1 MTKQRTKEILAQLA
15 AKPGHDEVKA
25 AFSELLIEEFGVERH
40 AISFEHRVPEVKGR
54 LDALIGRTVLEAKR
68 NLGAEWGDVER
79 RMPDY
84 LADRERETG
93 ERFVG
98 IATDGLKWVVF
109 ERQNSQLAKIKET
122 TLDPAKAELFLA
134 WLDGAIALRA
144 SLPPDP
150 ITVKLELGK
159 ESVAYRRAHEK
170 LSGIWLRIKDEPATA
185 LKRQLWQQL
194 LSLVYGRSI
203 EADTL
208 WFQHTF
214 LVIVAKAIALAVLG
228 LRDDDP
234 ARLLSGAGFRDANI
248 QGAVESDFFDWPL
261 ADPEGHDLVRR
272 IAAHVGRFRLREV
285 ESDVLK
291 VLYESLI
298 DPGERHDLGEYYTPD
313 WLAAKVVKHSVKHPL
328 EELVLDPACGS
339 GSFLFHAVRL
349 HLSEAEGSGMAL
361 TDVAHEATQH
371 VQGMDIHPVAAII
384 ARVTYLLALAP
395 ALSNRGGPI
404 SIPVYLGDALQ
415 LEVTQFF
422 TGKKLTVTVPPLPPD
437 FGPATLEFPEVFCKE
452 PPLFDKVIFAIDEAS
467 QQGLSRRQ
475 VETTIHRITTQHYHR
490 PTTDEENLGIEDLGK
505 TYLVYDE
512 LRKIGRDSIWSYV
525 ARNLSRPLAF
535 SARGGRV
542 NVLIGNPPWV
552 ALRHMSDPLQTRFKE
567 LAKAEDV
574 YVGGRF
580 ATQNDLCALFAIRTA
595 ALYSR
600 PAGRIAFVL
609 PMAALTRGQFEK
621 FRSGEF
627 KNIKIAFDEAWTMDD
642 SVFPLFPVPSCVVF
656 AKKRGKAEPVPL
668 TVRAYTG
675 ILPVRD
681 AHEDVADSK
690 LTVSEGSPAPS
701 IAQFGA
707 GSPYRQAFRQGAT
720 LVPRM
725 LCLVERKAMGKLG
738 SDPSMPMVLSRRSTQ
753 EKMPW
758 KSLEAIEHRVEAEF
772 IRPVLLGES
781 ILPFRLFRPFEGVI
795 PVNGD
800 GSVLDAKKA
809 ADRGYRGIIGWMQAA
824 EKLWNTH
831 NETNMPLVNQFNY
844 YGKLEAQFPIAELRV
859 VYSKAGTL
867 PAAAIVRDT
876 KAVIDHMLYWFAP
889 ETDAEA
895 RYLIAILNSETARKQ
910 VEGLQAVGQFGARHF
925 DKVMF
930 TLPIPRFDAS
940 EELHEKLAG
949 LAAQAEAV
957 AASVAFEEC
966 VKFQRAR
973 KLVRDALAEAGISQQ
988 IDEAVRELLSLPK
1001 EDVQ

>member
-1 MTKQRTKEILAQLA
+1 MTKESTRELLAHLA
-15 AKPGHDEVKA
+15 TRPGHDEVKA
-25 AFSELLIEEFGVERH
+25 DFRQLMIEEFGAELH
-40 AISFEHRVPEVKGR
+40 SLNFEQRVPEVKGR

-68 NLGAEWGDVER
+68 NLTAEWSDVER

-93 ERFVG
+93 DRFVG
-98 IATDGLKWVVF
+98 IATDGLRWVVF
-109 ERQNSQLAKIKET
+109 ERRNAQLQKIKET
-122 TLDPAKAELFLA
+122 TLDPAKPELFIA
-134 WLDGAIALRA
+134 WLDGAIAIRA

-150 ITVKLELGK
+150 LTVRIELGK
-159 ESVAYRRAHEK
+159 DSVAYRRAHER
-170 LSGIWLRIKDEPATA
+170 LSAIWLRIKDEPATA

-203 EADTL
+203 EGDTL

-214 LVIVAKAIALAVLG
+214 LVVVAKAIALAVLG
-228 LRDDDP
+228 LREDDP
-234 ARLLSGAGFRDANI
+234 ARLLSGTAFRDANI
-248 QGAVESDFFDWPL
+248 NGAVESDFFDWPL
-261 ADPEGHDLVRR
+261 ADPEGQDLVRR
-272 IAAHVGRFRLREV
+272 IATHVGRFRLREV
-285 ESDVLK
+285 ETDVLK

-313 WLAAKVVKHSVKHPL
+313 WLAAKVVKHSVEHPI

-349 HLSEAEGSGMAL
+349 HLKEAEGSGMAPG
-361 TDVAHEATQH
+361 DIAHEATQH

-395 ALSNRGGPI
+395 ALSNRGGPV

-437 FGPATLEFPEVFCKE
+437 FGPATLDFPEVFCKE
-452 PPLFDKVIFAIDEAS
+452 PPLFDQVIFAIDEAS
-467 QQGLSRRQ
+467 QQGLSRQQ
-475 VETTIHRITTQHYHR
+475 VEKTIHRITTQHYHR
-490 PTTDEENLGIEDLGK
+490 PTTEEENLGIEDLGK
-505 TYLVYDE
+505 TYLIYDE

-609 PMAALTRGQFEK
+609 PLSALTRGQFEK
-621 FRSGEF
+621 FRTGEF

-656 AKKRGKAEPVPL
+656 AKKRGKAEPLPP

-675 ILPVRD
+675 ILPIRD

-690 LTVSEGSPAPS
+690 LAVSEGVPAPS
-701 IAQFGA
+701 TAQFGA

-725 LCLVERKAMGKLG
+725 LCLVERKTMGKLG
-738 SDPSMPMVLSRRSTQ
+738 ADPSMPMVKSRRSTQ
-753 EKMPW
+753 EKEPW

-809 ADRGYRGIIGWMQAA
+809 ADRGYRGITGWMQAA
-824 EKLWNTH
+824 EKLWKAH
-831 NETNMPLVNQFNY
+831 NETAMSLIEQFNY
-844 YGKLEAQFPIAELRV
+844 YGKLEAQFPIAPLRV
-859 VYSKAGTL
+859 VYAASGTL
-867 PAAAIVRDT
+867 PAVCIVRDRR
-876 KAVIDHMLYWFAP
+876 AVIEHKLYW
-889 ETDAEA
+889 A
-895 RYLIAILNSETARKQ
+895 RIEHEEEGYYLSAVLNSETVRNQIAS
-910 VEGLQAVGQFGARHF
+910 LQSRGQFGARDF
-925 DKVMF
+925 DKVKF
-930 TLPIPRFDAS
+930 TLPIPRFNAS
-940 EELHEKLAG
+940 EELHETLSG
-949 LAAQAEAV
+949 LAARAEVV
-957 AASVAFEEC
+957 ATDITFEESA
-966 VKFQRAR
+966 KFQRAR
-973 KLVRDALAEAGISQQ
+973 KTVRDALTEAGISQQ
-988 IDEAVRELLSLPK
+988 IDEGVRELLSLPK

>member
-1 MTKQRTKEILAQLA
+1 MTKQSTHELLAHLA
-15 AKPGHDEVKA
+15 TRPGHDEVKA
-25 AFSELLIEEFGVERH
+25 DFRQLLIEEFGADLH
-40 AISFEHRVPEVKGR
+40 SLHFEQRVPEVSGR

-68 NLGAEWGDVER
+68 NLTTEWGDVER

-98 IATDGLKWVVF
+98 IATDGLRWVVF
-109 ERQNSQLAKIKET
+109 ERQNSELQKIKET
-122 TLDPAKAELFLA
+122 TLDPAKAEQFLA
-134 WLDGAIALRA
+134 WLDGVIALKA

-150 ITVKLELGK
+150 LTVRLELGK

-234 ARLLSGAGFRDANI
+234 VRLLSGAAFRDANI

-261 ADPEGHDLVRR
+261 ADPEGHDLIRR

-313 WLAAKVVKHSVKHPL
+313 WLAAKVVKHSVKRPL

-361 TDVAHEATQH
+361 GDVAHEATQH

-395 ALSNRGGPI
+395 ALSNRGGSI

-467 QQGLSRRQ
+467 QQGLSRQQ
-475 VETTIHRITTQHYHR
+475 VEKTIHRITTQHYHR

-567 LAKAEDV
+567 LAKVEDV

-621 FRSGEF
+621 FRTGEF

-656 AKKRGKAEPVPL
+656 AKKRGKAEPVPS
-668 TVRAYTG
+668 TVRAYNG

-690 LTVSEGSPAPS
+690 LTVLEGGPAPS
-701 IAQFGA
+701 TAQFGA
-707 GSPYRQAFRQGAT
+707 GSPYRKAFRQGAT

-725 LCLVERKAMGKLG
+725 LCLVERKTMGKLG
-738 SDPSMPMVLSRRSTQ
+738 ADPSMPMVQSRRSTQ
-753 EKMPW
+753 EKEPW

-800 GSVLDAKKA
+800 GSVLDAKKV

-824 EKLWNTH
+824 EKRWNESAYSDLTLVQRWNYH
-831 NETNMPLVNQFNY
+831 NEL
-844 YGKLEAQFPIAELRV
+844 GAQFPVAPFRV
-859 VYSKAGTL
+859 VYAASGTL
-867 PAAAIVRDT
+867 PAACVIRDSR
-876 KAVIDHMLYWFAP
+876 AVIEHKLYW
-889 ETDAEA
+889 A
-895 RYLIAILNSETARKQ
+895 RVEHEEEGHYLSAVLNSETVRKQ
-910 VEGLQAVGQFGARHF
+910 IAGLQSRGQFGARDF
-925 DKVMF
+925 DKVNF

-940 EELHEKLAG
+940 EELHKRLSG
-949 LAAQAEAV
+949 LAAQAESAAAAV
-957 AASVAFEEC
+957 PFEEG

-973 KLVRDALAEAGISQQ
+973 KFVRDALAEAGISQQ
-988 IDEAVRELLSLPK
+988 IDEAVRELLALPK